1 MAGWPLLAD
10 VKTYLGH
17 PASSYDD
24 DRLQRQLDAAVEAM
38 AEDTG
43 VPLGSDDVKPYLI
56 EAVLLL
62 VSRLHARRDT
72 PLGVQGFS
80 TDFAA
85 RIMRT
90 DPDIQAMM
98 QRAFTNWPIG

>member
-17 PASSYDD
+17 PATSYDD
-24 DRLQRQLDAAVEAM
+24 DRLQRQLDAAVEAL
-38 AEDTG
+38 AEDTNT
-43 VPLGSDDVKPYLI
+43 PQGSDAVPAYLI
-56 EAVLLL
+56 ESALLM
-62 VSRLHARRDT
+62 VSRLHARKDT

-90 DPDIQAMM
+90 DPDIQALM